1 MFGIAAR
8 VVPPAAVAPVAARVA
23 VAASVTAPIAVAAA
37 GIAIPVPPLCV
48 GDTLQTQ
55 KGATGGYNRNCQR
68 NDAASKNAGNAHINL
83 RFKTALPLFVRP
95 ESLAPRGGQEA
106 GIPA

>member
-1 MFGIAAR
+1 MFGIAAG
-8 VVPPAAVAPVAARVA
+8 VVPPAAVAPVAAP
-23 VAASVTAPIAVAAA
+23 VAAPITVAAA
-37 GIAIPVPPLCV
+37 GIAIPVTALCV
-48 GDTLQTQ
+48 GDTLETE

-83 RFKTALPLFVRP
+83 RSKTALPLFVRP
-95 ESLAPRGGQEA
+95 QSLAPRGGQEA